1 MATEKKECSG
11 EHEFVLVLEGVKD
24 LSREVMD
31 ALFEAGCDDAT
42 PSIRFGRMYLTFA
55 RRAKSMKEAM
65 LSAIR
70 DVRRAN
76 IGAMIVCVDDCN
88 LVSQSDIARR
98 INRTRQQVGQ
108 YVSGTRGPGNFPGPV
123 CDLVEGHP
131 LWRWCEVSYW
141 LCENGIIGN
150 EVLDESRI
158 IAAVNCVLDLAYWR
172 KQDSGLVDELFQLV
186 GEPSLMAA
194 K

>member
-1 MATEKKECSG
+1 MTTDRKDCAS
-11 EHEFVLVLEGVKD
+11 EHEFVLVLDGVSGLDQK
-24 LSREVMD
+24 VMD
-31 ALFEAGCDDAT
+31 ALFDAGCDDAT
-42 PSIRFGRMYLTFA
+42 PSMRFGRVYLTFA

-70 DVRRAN
+70 EVKRAN
-76 IGAMIVCVDDCN
+76 IGATILGVDDCN

-98 INRTRQQVGQ
+98 INRTRQMVGQ
-108 YVSGTRGPGNFPGPV
+108 YVAGTRGPGDFPGPV

-141 LCENGIIGN
+141 LWQNGIVSE
-150 EVLDESRI
+150 EVLNESRI
-158 IAAVNCVLDLAYWR
+158 IASVNCVLDLMQLR
-172 KQDSGLVDELFQLV
+172 EQDSGLIDELFQLIGV
-186 GEPSLMAA
+186 PSPLG